1 MKKDLYNKIIDIPK
15 EILDHLTICFER
27 VPNSDSSVEGHKR
40 NEELRSSKNS
50 TFQQLERIDNW
61 FRYYNGKKEDAPYIL
76 NGGDVMRNWVTNTI
90 KGLRDTDGFTKK
102 IQNDYMPEE
111 PIDKNFLK
119 DLGPLASQFDPQD
132 NTDNIKI
139 KEDLLRINDLI
150 KKTL

>member
-1 MKKDLYNKIIDIPK
+1 MNKDLYNKIIDIPK

>member
-1 MKKDLYNKIIDIPK
+1 MNKDLYNKIIDIPK
-15 EILDHLTICFER
+15 EILDHLTVCFER

-76 NGGDVMRNWVTNTI
+76 NGGDIMRNWVTNTI

>member
-1 MKKDLYNKIIDIPK
+1 VNKDLYNKIIDIPK
-15 EILDHLTICFER
+15 EILDHLTVCFER

-76 NGGDVMRNWVTNTI
+76 NGGDIMRNWVTNTI

>member
-1 MKKDLYNKIIDIPK
+1 M
-15 EILDHLTICFER
+15 LDHLTVCFER

-40 NEELRSSKNS
+40 NEELRNSKYA

-61 FRYYNGKKEDAPYIL
+61 FRYYNGNKEDAPYIL
-76 NGGDVMRNWVTNTI
+76 NGGDTMRNWVTNTI
-90 KGLRDTDGFTKK
+90 KGLRDNDGFTKK

-119 DLGPLASQFDPQD
+119 DLGPLASQFDPED

-139 KEDLLRINDLI
+139 KENLNRINDLI
-150 KKTL
+150 KKTI

>member
-1 MKKDLYNKIIDIPK
+1 MNKDLYNKIIDIPK

-40 NEELRSSKNS
+40 NEELRTSKNS

>member
-1 MKKDLYNKIIDIPK
+1 VNKDLYNKIIDIPK

>member
-1 MKKDLYNKIIDIPK
+1 
-15 EILDHLTICFER
+15 
-27 VPNSDSSVEGHKR
+27 
-40 NEELRSSKNS
+40 
-50 TFQQLERIDNW
+50 
-61 FRYYNGKKEDAPYIL
+61 
-76 NGGDVMRNWVTNTI
+76 MRNWVTNTI